1 MMIDLNK
8 IGLFTSGTTY
18 IIAEIGINHSGN
30 IDTAKKLIDS
40 AAKTGCDAV
49 KFQTY
54 ITEKRAPN
62 ANNQIRELLKKCELP
77 FEDFEIL
84 KRHSEENN
92 IQFFSTPFDKES
104 LDYLESID
112 TQVYKIASF
121 DVENKK
127 FLKQIANTQ
136 KPVIMSVGMAS
147 LDKIEEAHRIIT
159 SINQNLAILHCVSA
173 YPTDELNANLGII
186 EVLKNRYKDCII
198 GQSDHTVGIK
208 VPLYAVA
215 MGARIIEKHYKIDED
230 MECIDNV
237 VSISENVMKKLVYE
251 VRELEKIIGD
261 HNKKIIDDET
271 DLLEFKRYS

>member
-1 MMIDLNK
+1 MLKFRNQ
-8 IGLFTSGTTY
+8 SPY
-18 IIAEIGINHSGN
+18 VIAEIGVNHEGSLN
-30 IDTAKKLIDS
+30 TAKKLIDS